1 MSDLL
6 GIPLLGHPFTAL
18 ALSLA
23 QFVLVLGFT
32 APSSPIRLLGMGPML
47 GYVYL
52 CLHATETHRHIH
64 SMYRTVMVS
73 GTGILA
79 FQYLDAALL
88 SRWAYSARGPT
99 SALGGQKSL
108 RSCEARLQ
116 GTVTSR
122 LLFGWEEAFRA
133 RSARSPWAVPNLPS
147 FYPDDPDRLPTRG
160 QVVRG
165 AALRCL
171 VCFLV
176 VDTISWTTRGAN
188 DPSLFVPSRIPLFA
202 RWRYVTRDE
211 LMVRSVSSLMQWVVF
226 AFVLQAYHDITIL
239 LVIGLGRGR
248 IEKWP
253 PLFNRWRECWSIRRF
268 WGSFWHQCIRQR
280 FTAPANFLAFSMFN
294 MRPGTLLAKYTILV
308 LTFLFSGAYH
318 QVIDM
323 VNGVPWQDGGT
334 ARFFLM
340 QAFGIMFEDTIQDV
354 FRGGR
359 ERKKGP
365 PTGWRA
371 VLGPCWLLLWL
382 IWTTP
387 LWAYPIAHRS
397 SGERILPFGIL
408 T

>member
-1 MSDLL
+1 
-6 GIPLLGHPFTAL
+6 
-18 ALSLA
+18 
-23 QFVLVLGFT
+23 
-32 APSSPIRLLGMGPML
+32 
-47 GYVYL
+47 
-52 CLHATETHRHIH
+52 
-64 SMYRTVMVS
+64 
-73 GTGILA
+73 
-79 FQYLDAALL
+79 
-88 SRWAYSARGPT
+88 
-99 SALGGQKSL
+99 
-108 RSCEARLQ
+108 
-116 GTVTSR
+116 
-122 LLFGWEEAFRA
+122 
-133 RSARSPWAVPNLPS
+133 
-147 FYPDDPDRLPTRG
+147 
-160 QVVRG
+160 
-165 AALRCL
+165 
-171 VCFLV
+171 
-176 VDTISWTTRGAN
+176 
-188 DPSLFVPSRIPLFA
+188 
-202 RWRYVTRDE
+202 
-211 LMVRSVSSLMQWVVF
+211 
-226 AFVLQAYHDITIL
+226 
-239 LVIGLGRGR
+239 
-248 IEKWP
+248 
-253 PLFNRWRECWSIRRF
+253 
-268 WGSFWHQCIRQR
+268 
-280 FTAPANFLAFSMFN
+280 MFN